1 MYRRRKCVSYCTYYC
16 SEIEGNRF
24 CSKKCA
30 KKLIVIHGRG
40 DLFSVLALLV
50 WPRFSSLPW
59 SFSKPHTLGRK
70 VGLVTIRSRLENK
83 ARRDETVSIS
93 SRLVTP
99 SRETVSNWFFCFEKK
114 ITLKTAKFG
123 GIFGPIF
130 LLSLVS
136 SLVTFWS
143 RDGTDETVSCLVS
156 SRDLPSRSRLVL
168 RLSSRYRP

>member
-1 MYRRRKCVSYCTYYC
+1 MRQKVDCHSWARGPFLCPCLIGLTLVFFPSLVFLQASYTWAESRAGNDKVSSRK
-16 SEIEGNRF
+16 
-24 CSKKCA
+24 
-30 KKLIVIHGRG
+30 
-40 DLFSVLALLV
+40 
-50 WPRFSSLPW
+50 
-59 SFSKPHTLGRK
+59 
-70 VGLVTIRSRLENK
+70 K
-83 ARRDETVSIS
+83 ARQDETVSIS

>member
-40 DLFSVLALLV
+40 DLFSVLASLV
-50 WPRFSSLPW
+50 WPWFSSLPW

-70 VGLVTIRSRLENK
+70 VGLVTIRSRLEK
-83 ARRDETVSIS
+83 RRDKTRPSR
-93 SRLVTP
+93 SRLVSWLRLARR
-99 SRETVSNWFFCFEKK
+99 SRIDFFVSKK
-114 ITLKTAKFG
+114 ITLKTANFG
-123 GIFGPIF
+123 GTFGPIF

-143 RDGTDETVSCLVS
+143 QDGTDETVSIS
-156 SRDLPSRSRLVL
+156 SRLVTC
-168 RLSSRYRP
+168 RLDLVSLPALAES